1 MKELFVLALLLVLFI
16 PAGNAASTTPALIQE
31 NGVMV
36 HDFSQSLSWT
46 QSGSGEFAGS
56 GTSGSFIQNLTVPY
70 TSIVS
75 SLATMK
81 FTASGNIPMVNVTQS
96 TTLLN
101 ATIPYAFVVGPT
113 VGKQSVT
120 DRVVALFQPSGGVV
134 ATGTYPVS
142 VGIQQS
148 IEFADTSVPSW
159 TYSGLNAT
167 LNYTVDVQSGWSL
180 NQSTVFLPFPSVNIT
195 TVNVTL
201 EGKAWGQYIEEQN
214 GVLVTIPT
222 LTSSEYVKVILG
234 FAPNSEGIVV
244 LNLGNPTYNGVSE
257 QVTISYV
264 DNKAAYA
271 GAYLFT
277 DNYTYSINAGSINIS
292 ASGKYV
298 PAVDIVTIG
307 NYIEILPGAVTVL
320 SGRAVVFTL
329 KFTFQNAP
337 PSLSLTLGS
346 TLGPV
351 TVGGILITG
360 MLALLAFAIVAYF
373 TPVLWRRKELMN
385 AVFALFILLL
395 IIYIAVGVVG

>member
-16 PAGNAASTTPALIQE
+16 PVGNAASTTPALIQE

-81 FTASGNIPMVNVTQS
+81 FAASGNIPMVNVTQS

-134 ATGTYPVS
+134 AAGTYPVS
-142 VGIQQS
+142 VGVQQS
-148 IEFADTSVPSW
+148 TEFADTSVPSW

-180 NQSTVFLPFPSVNIT
+180 NQSTVFLPFPSVNVT

-201 EGKAWGQYIEEQN
+201 EGK
-214 GVLVTIPT
+214 
-222 LTSSEYVKVILG
+222 
-234 FAPNSEGIVV
+234 
-244 LNLGNPTYNGVSE
+244 
-257 QVTISYV
+257 
-264 DNKAAYA
+264 
-271 GAYLFT
+271 
-277 DNYTYSINAGSINIS
+277 
-292 ASGKYV
+292 
-298 PAVDIVTIG
+298 
-307 NYIEILPGAVTVL
+307 
-320 SGRAVVFTL
+320 
-329 KFTFQNAP
+329 
-337 PSLSLTLGS
+337 
-346 TLGPV
+346 
-351 TVGGILITG
+351 
-360 MLALLAFAIVAYF
+360 
-373 TPVLWRRKELMN
+373 
-385 AVFALFILLL
+385 
-395 IIYIAVGVVG
+395 